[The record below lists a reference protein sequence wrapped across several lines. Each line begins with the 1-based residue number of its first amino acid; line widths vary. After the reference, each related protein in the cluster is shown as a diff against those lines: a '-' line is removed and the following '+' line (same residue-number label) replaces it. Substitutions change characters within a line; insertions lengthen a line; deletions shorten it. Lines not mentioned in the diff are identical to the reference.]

1 MLDTFFVIIVP
12 ILAVLLIAS
21 IILLITFNRK
31 KKQLEEEIEAAKQ
44 QVKTVVAE
52 GDLFLKISDG
62 NVEVVEAPVAT
73 VAAAVERVEEPSE
86 EVQPAQ
92 PAAEGSELVAIDE
105 DSVVFQATGKESKT
119 FADKYE
125 MLSEEAR
132 KMYDELSQYILAT
145 PKSKV
150 SRSSSA
156 ETFKVGTDKVLRAVI
171 RREVVVLN
179 FMLAN
184 SSLNRF
190 VKEEGIKNI
199 KINPVVVRL
208 ETAEDLALAKQT
220 VDLTIE
226 NIKQEQLYRKLR
238 KKELREAKKAAE
250 QAEQEQQA

>member
-1 MLDTFFVIIVP
+1 MLDTFFLVIVP
-12 ILAVLLIAS
+12 VLAVLLILS
-21 IILLITFNRK
+21 IVLMVTFNRK
-31 KKQLEEEIEAAKQ
+31 KKSLLEEIEAKKQ
-44 QVKTVVAE
+44 QVNTIVAE

-62 NVEVVEAPVAT
+62 KVEIVDAPVAT
-73 VAAAVERVEEPSE
+73 VAMPVQQEEQPAPAPAEEPSDNT
-86 EVQPAQ
+86 
-92 PAAEGSELVAIDE
+92 ELVAIDE

-125 MLSEEAR
+125 TLTEEAR

-199 KINPVVVRL
+199 KINPVVIRL
-208 ETAEDLALAKQT
+208 ETAEDLSLAKQT
-220 VDLTIE
+220 VDLTVE

-238 KKELREAKKAAE
+238 KKELRQAKKEAA
-250 QAEQEQQA
+250 QAEQNEQAL

>member
-1 MLDTFFVIIVP
+1 MLDTFFLVIVP
-12 ILAVLLIAS
+12 VLAVLLILS
-21 IILLITFNRK
+21 IVLMVTFNRK
-31 KKQLEEEIEAAKQ
+31 KKSLLEEIEAKKQ
-44 QVKTVVAE
+44 QVNTIVAE

-62 NVEVVEAPVAT
+62 KVEIVDAPVAT
-73 VAAAVERVEEPSE
+73 VAMPVQQEE
-86 EVQPAQ
+86 QPA
-92 PAAEGSELVAIDE
+92 PAEELSENTELVAIDE

-125 MLSEEAR
+125 TLTEEAR

-199 KINPVVVRL
+199 KINPVVIRL
-208 ETAEDLALAKQT
+208 ETAEDLSLAKQT
-220 VDLTIE
+220 VDLTVE

-238 KKELREAKKAAE
+238 KKELRLAKKEAE
-250 QAEQEQQA
+250 QAEKAE

>member
-1 MLDTFFVIIVP
+1 MLDTFFLVIVP
-12 ILAVLLIAS
+12 VLAVLLILS
-21 IILLITFNRK
+21 IVLMVTFNRK
-31 KKQLEEEIEAAKQ
+31 KKSLLEEIEAKKQ
-44 QVKTVVAE
+44 QVNTIVAE

-62 NVEVVEAPVAT
+62 KVEIVDAPVAT
-73 VAAAVERVEEPSE
+73 VAMPVQQEEEPAPAEEPSE
-86 EVQPAQ
+86 NT
-92 PAAEGSELVAIDE
+92 ELVAIDE

-125 MLSEEAR
+125 TLTEEAR
-132 KMYDELSQYILAT
+132 KMYDELAQYILAT

-199 KINPVVVRL
+199 KINPVVIRL
-208 ETAEDLALAKQT
+208 ETAEDLSLAKQT
-220 VDLTIE
+220 VDLTVE

-238 KKELREAKKAAE
+238 KKELRLAKKEAE
-250 QAEQEQQA
+250 QAEKAE

>member
-1 MLDTFFVIIVP
+1 MLDTFFLVIVP
-12 ILAVLLIAS
+12 VLVVLLILS
-21 IILLITFNRK
+21 IVLMVTFNRK
-31 KKQLEEEIEAAKQ
+31 KKSLLEEIEAKKQ
-44 QVKTVVAE
+44 QVNTIVAE

-62 NVEVVEAPVAT
+62 KVEIVDAPVAT
-73 VAAAVERVEEPSE
+73 VAMPVQQEEEPAPAEEPSE
-86 EVQPAQ
+86 NT
-92 PAAEGSELVAIDE
+92 ELVAIDE

-125 MLSEEAR
+125 TLTEEAR
-132 KMYDELSQYILAT
+132 KMYDELAQYILAT

-199 KINPVVVRL
+199 KINPVVIRL
-208 ETAEDLALAKQT
+208 ETAEDLSLAKQT
-220 VDLTIE
+220 VDLTVE
-226 NIKQEQLYRKLR
+226 NIKQEQQYRKLR
-238 KKELREAKKAAE
+238 KKELRQAKKEAE
-250 QAEQEQQA
+250 QAEQAL

>member
-1 MLDTFFVIIVP
+1 MLDTFFLVIVP
-12 ILAVLLIAS
+12 VLAVLLILS
-21 IILLITFNRK
+21 IVLMVTFNRK
-31 KKQLEEEIEAAKQ
+31 KKSLLEEIEAKKQ
-44 QVKTVVAE
+44 QVNTIVAE

-62 NVEVVEAPVAT
+62 KVEIVDAPVAT
-73 VAAAVERVEEPSE
+73 VAMPVQQEEEPAPAEEPSE
-86 EVQPAQ
+86 NT
-92 PAAEGSELVAIDE
+92 ELVAIDE

-125 MLSEEAR
+125 TLTEEAR

-199 KINPVVVRL
+199 KINPVVIRL
-208 ETAEDLALAKQT
+208 ETAEDLSLAKQT
-220 VDLTIE
+220 VDLTVE

-238 KKELREAKKAAE
+238 KKELRLAKKEAE
-250 QAEQEQQA
+250 QAEKAE

>member
-1 MLDTFFVIIVP
+1 MLDTFFLVIVP
-12 ILAVLLIAS
+12 ILAVLLILS
-21 IILLITFNRK
+21 IVLMITFNRK
-31 KKQLEEEIEAAKQ
+31 KKSLLEEIEAKKQ
-44 QVKTVVAE
+44 QVNTIVAE

-62 NVEVVEAPVAT
+62 KVEIVDAPAAT
-73 VAAAVERVEEPSE
+73 VAMPVQQEEEPAPAEELSE
-86 EVQPAQ
+86 NT
-92 PAAEGSELVAIDE
+92 ELVAIDE

-125 MLSEEAR
+125 TLTEEAR
-132 KMYDELSQYILAT
+132 KMYDELAQYILAT

-199 KINPVVVRL
+199 KINPVVIRL

-220 VDLTIE
+220 VDLTVE
-226 NIKQEQLYRKLR
+226 NIKQEQQYRKLR
-238 KKELREAKKAAE
+238 KKELRQAKKEAA
-250 QAEQEQQA
+250 QAEQNEQAL